1 MSSNMAIA
9 VGLTLSYHYNGLM
22 SRQRPAPMQN
32 PAEQPH
38 IPALPEYER
47 QNGGHASLLAGATAD
62 PHCTT
67 CGIAFTPPRLK
78 MPTRPALKEA
88 AARGR
93 KAHTSSSGAR
103 AVSSFW
109 NVVSAVY
116 TAFQVSTS
124 FFEVWRGDY
133 FECTTLRELG
143 LDGLD
148 DLDLVALPNN
158 VKQIAIAI
166 WLTVFFNYKR
176 HTYQPAKCGTSH
188 GSASLP
194 PTENAC
200 MEDAAPRGTPR
211 IRVFTQNVIASS
223 TPASLPVTSR
233 EASPW
238 TPGKTFGKVSQT
250 GAEPAQYAPP
260 IPGQDLDRVYTLTG
274 TGYAKRAVGTAMP
287 RARKRV
293 RRVQRPDRV
302 KHCSR
307 VEAWEPVDARRD
319 DPMSVWLPLKQEF
332 SDELL
337 IRAGLGTEGVFLAGH
352 FGRGCRYS
360 HRGQHSVW
368 VLTEI
373 RQHLVRCESCGIS
386 ASVWSARGGLM
397 SVTLSITS
405 RCARRRFL
413 AAQFSFRFG
422 PDFVFHIGHNG
433 GRCPYP
439 HPTRNFTV
447 IHTNGVHRIQAA
459 FCDCDRCEGL
469 SKWQQALRDGWYP
482 ATTVDPQTFANDRR
496 PGTPSSP
503 QCMRYGQRTDF
514 VTSLEK
520 LTNPCGT
527 EWEEGLAT
535 APLGSAAVLCWAC
548 PREGVNLPDDWRE
561 VADEDKFLFMLYL
574 ALDANFRMRSRLRKK
589 SANKAYTIVESYMEH
604 LKHYVKEDD
613 ISTCIAFAALMQKD
627 TKLSTG
633 LRATVLVDMR
643 IWIIYFGLQSW
654 LLICYGALS
663 YDIGCQWKVH
673 LLERKK
679 RLPALLKGDDS
690 PTQEFGPGNVMSLTV
705 VSGTILERRYEVAVE
720 ERDDLIA
727 KHDQASSTLT
737 DELKDEWTSLVT
749 LWHEQEDWP
758 DSERTAENP
767 YASKW
772 KKDALKVADVMV
784 AIEKEETEEARNGV
798 ALESDVEEDADES
811 GSGGKKKKKKR
822 RNGLEQTQRRI
833 RWLISKR
840 VDLTAAK
847 ETKIQEQRTAF
858 FKHLKPFRNLQFK
871 FMPAVEELL
880 EEEEDD
886 RDPDADPVAAENVKL
901 YLPSDV
907 MSVDAASCP
916 ARMKTIET
924 QLRRAQC
931 SEALMTLRL
940 RLHAKSHVIKF
951 RNNFVTGQKRGSR
964 ARTVI
969 DTISD
974 RVDAIAAKYRQGSRC
989 GSYYELKPED
999 VSTKFVV
1006 DANAKG
1012 ARRLAR
1018 IQGRQARQS
1027 LQAIDD
1033 AAMEAETEAAVLEGE
1048 ENTGAEQRGSSRRKL
1063 SWIWTVAG
1071 DLMVTMSICTSSYA
1085 RTRRWNEEVRLL
1097 LEEMRRVL
1105 RTLAWTADWW
1115 MARAEESSGGTLL
1128 DKGRRAYARRQAA
1141 WLGQIRTKFA
1151 GRWRN
1156 VVGTEL
1162 KDIVD

>member
-1 MSSNMAIA
+1 RPESTHELFRCKSC
-9 VGLTLSYHYNGLM
+9 VEFLEC
-22 SRQRPAPMQN
+22 RQCM
-32 PAEQPH
+32 
-38 IPALPEYER
+38 
-47 QNGGHASLLAGATAD
+47 
-62 PHCTT
+62 CTRHSKYPLH
-67 CGIAFTPPRLK
+67 FL
-78 MPTRPALKEA
+78 
-88 AARGR
+88 
-93 KAHTSSSGAR
+93 
-103 AVSSFW
+103 
-109 NVVSAVY
+109 
-116 TAFQVSTS
+116 
-124 FFEVWRGDY
+124 EVWRGDY

-143 LDGLD
+143 LVYQLGHGGAPCPKADQTRRLM
-148 DLDLVALPNN
+148 
-158 VKQIAIAI
+158 
-166 WLTVFFNYKR
+166 TVV
-176 HTYQPAKCGTSH
+176 HTTG
-188 GSASLP
+188 
-194 PTENAC
+194 
-200 MEDAAPRGTPR
+200 
-211 IRVFTQNVIASS
+211 I
-223 TPASLPVTSR
+223 
-233 EASPW
+233 
-238 TPGKTFGKVSQT
+238 QT
-250 GAEPAQYAPP
+250 
-260 IPGQDLDRVYTLTG
+260 
-274 TGYAKRAVGTAMP
+274 
-287 RARKRV
+287 
-293 RRVQRPDRV
+293 
-302 KHCSR
+302 
-307 VEAWEPVDARRD
+307 
-319 DPMSVWLPLKQEF
+319 
-332 SDELL
+332 
-337 IRAGLGTEGVFLAGH
+337 
-352 FGRGCRYS
+352 
-360 HRGQHSVW
+360 
-368 VLTEI
+368 
-373 RQHLVRCESCGIS
+373 
-386 ASVWSARGGLM
+386 
-397 SVTLSITS
+397 
-405 RCARRRFL
+405 
-413 AAQFSFRFG
+413 
-422 PDFVFHIGHNG
+422 
-433 GRCPYP
+433 
-439 HPTRNFTV
+439 
-447 IHTNGVHRIQAA
+447 AA

-482 ATTVDPQTFANDRR
+482 ATTVDPQTFATIDVLELHRLLNVCATVNVR
-496 PGTPSSP
+496 
-503 QCMRYGQRTDF
+503 DF

-527 EWEEGLAT
+527 EWVPDRYKAFGLMTRQWSLLGRLRRAGLGHRKEGLAT

-589 SANKAYTIVESYMEH
+589 SANKAYTIVGDGLGYQVPTESYMEH
-604 LKHYVKEDD
+604 LKHY

-633 LRATVLVDMR
+633 LRATGVGGCVCSRHELVRPLGIGDLLKGERYANMDYIFWAAILAVNLLMVL
-643 IWIIYFGLQSW
+643 
-654 LLICYGALS
+654 LS

-690 PTQEFGPGNVMSLTV
+690 PTVRVGTPVWHAGVHEESCETSNSLRFKEGAAMTDGEGVERVWGRLGPWATATREMHVDGRHENLEDVIDQHNFSKNLGL
-705 VSGTILERRYEVAVE
+705 GTILERRYEVAVE

-767 YASKW
+767 YAAYISI
-772 KKDALKVADVMV
+772 DALKVADVMV
-784 AIEKEETEEARNGV
+784 AIEKEETEEARNGRTKR
-798 ALESDVEEDADES
+798 SKKS
-811 GSGGKKKKKKR
+811 GATFIRMGLQ
-822 RNGLEQTQRRI
+822 LEQTQRRI

-974 RVDAIAAKYRQGSRC
+974 RVDAIAAKYRQSRAALLALVGEAGC

-999 VSTKFVV
+999 VSTKF
-1006 DANAKG
+1006 
-1012 ARRLAR
+1012 
-1018 IQGRQARQS
+1018 S

-1071 DLMVTMSICTSSYA
+1071 GPDGDDEYLHECKWQRWCKSYA

-1156 VVGTEL
+1156 VVG
-1162 KDIVD
+1162 